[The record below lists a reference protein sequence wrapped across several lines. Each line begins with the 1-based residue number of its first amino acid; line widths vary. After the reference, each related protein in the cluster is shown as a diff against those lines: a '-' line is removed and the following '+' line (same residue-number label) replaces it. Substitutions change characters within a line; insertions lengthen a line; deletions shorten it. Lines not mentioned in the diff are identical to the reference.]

1 MPNIC
6 NNTCLVKSTNYI
18 LHINVGKLFHTHIY
32 NKNKMPGMHKNSCK
46 IIYLQKILFD
56 LVHLLFEF

>member
-32 NKNKMPGMHKNSCK
+32 NKNKKIKKNAW
-46 IIYLQKILFD
+46 YT
-56 LVHLLFEF
+56 